1 MRRRGARNEAQSIA
15 VFKRARHFEHMKRRG
30 HVAQKMFGWLGMAV
44 VLAAGAA
51 QAAPTASA
59 AQLSDR
65 TARAFEKYVRE
76 AEARSKADLDAR
88 RNFLWIDALA
98 REQREQA
105 YTQLRNGQVLIHQ
118 NNDCGASNCAAVPG
132 GLIHDWTGLVFVRG
146 GSLPET
152 LAKLQDYGRDA
163 EYYRPEVLQ
172 SKLLERNGDDFRVF
186 LRLKETEVIT
196 VILDTEYDI
205 RYERLDAAHAYSR
218 SYSTRIREIENAGTA
233 KERAYPAGEDHGFL
247 WRLDSYWHFYEADGG
262 VYVQCRA
269 ISLTRDIP
277 TGLGWLVGGFIEK
290 IPAKSLRET
299 LEQTRAAITTNKEEG
314 K

>member
-1 MRRRGARNEAQSIA
+1 MRCFGGGNEAQSIA
-15 VFKRARHFEHMKRRG
+15 VFGQARHFEGMKRHGSWAREILDIF
-30 HVAQKMFGWLGMAV
+30 VMAAV
-44 VLAAGAA
+44 MLVIASF
-51 QAAPTASA
+51 PKIASA

-65 TARAFEKYVRE
+65 TVRAFEKYVQDV
-76 AEARSKADLDAR
+76 EARSKAELDAR

-105 YTQLRNGQVLIHQ
+105 YANLRGGQVLIHQ
-118 NNDCGASNCAAVPG
+118 NNDCGAPNCAAVPG

-146 GSLPET
+146 ISLPEA

-163 EYYRPEVLQ
+163 EYYKPEVLQ

-205 RYERLDAAHAYSR
+205 RYARLDAAHAYSR
-218 SYSTRIREIENAGTA
+218 SYSTRIAEIENSGTA

-262 VYVQCRA
+262 VYIQCRA

-277 TGLGWLVGGFIEK
+277 TGLGWLVGAFIEK

-299 LEQTRAAITTNKEEG
+299 LEQTRAALTAKKEEE